1 MELSLES
8 IHDNSKWDNI
18 SEGIVKSPY
27 LDHSETLFE
36 TLKYNGKPNPLI
48 QTVVHRPN
56 LNYSKYTKNIN
67 DFFKKEKDRSDL
79 PDT

>member
-36 TLKYNGKPNPLI
+36 TLKYL
-48 QTVVHRPN
+48 T
-56 LNYSKYTKNIN
+56 YSKYTKNIN
-67 DFFKKEKDRSDL
+67 DFFEKEKDRRDV

>member
-56 LNYSKYTKNIN
+56 LNHSKYTKNIN
-67 DFFKKEKDRSDL
+67 DFFEKEKDRRDV